1 MKKYIVSSVIPDQ
14 EIEKGFLDSL
24 KSFCSKNKAELI
36 LIKLKPF
43 SNKDL
48 ISPFWKILEE
58 ELQPYLIEKSKK
70 IGNQLLITDHKPK
83 IGSADPL
90 TGLETLS
97 SKHGNII
104 VPFVNHRFKVSPR
117 MIKESEMPRGM
128 WCSGTISKCDDYPEK
143 YSNKKQF
150 YHCGALFVQL
160 EDNENE
166 FHIRQISYNGKG
178 FYDLD
183 KYYSGDKIETVT
195 PIGLSMGDDHATQL
209 CQKTVKETK
218 RIINKLK
225 IPRIYHHDTLDW
237 SNNTSHHQV
246 GKEITRAKNTITVE
260 EELKLTSDY
269 IQSYQKDI
277 KHKLEQHIVPSNHP
291 EHMDK
296 WIEYMNFKEDPTNLI
311 IGLEI
316 ALLKAK
322 GFNIYKETMKW
333 YNPLK
338 NVKFYTRNDHQKL
351 AGNEMLDHG
360 DYGTNGSK
368 SNTKQKG
375 VIYTGMSITGHTHS
389 PEIGPLNNYVNGTK
403 TKLTLDYTNP
413 SGASSWLNT
422 DTLVYLDGNK
432 THIHYI
438 FGKTGI

>member
-1 MKKYIVSSVIPDQ
+1 MKKYIVSTVIPDQ

-24 KSFCSKNKAELI
+24 KSFCKENKAELI
-36 LIKLKPF
+36 LIPLKPF
-43 SNKDL
+43 FTTDL
-48 ISPFWKILEE
+48 ESPFWLQLEE
-58 ELQPYLIEKSKK
+58 ELKPYLFQKAKK
-70 IGNQLLITDHKPK
+70 LNHNLIIVDHKPK
-83 IGSADPL
+83 LSSADPL

-97 SKHGNII
+97 AKHGNII
-104 VPFVNHRFKVSPR
+104 VPFVNHRFKVAPR

-128 WCSGTISKCDDYPEK
+128 WCTGTISKSDEYPEK

-150 YHCGALFVQL
+150 YHCGALFVQV
-160 EDNENE
+160 DNDKE

-183 KYYSGDKIETVT
+183 KYYSGNKITHKR
-195 PIGLSMGDDHATQL
+195 PLALSMGDDHATQL
-209 CQKTVKETK
+209 DDKTVKETK

-237 SNNTSHHQV
+237 SNNTSHHQI
-246 GKEITRAKNTITVE
+246 GKELTRAKNDMSVR
-260 EELKLTSDY
+260 EELRLTSNY
-269 IQSYQKDI
+269 IASYRKDI
-277 KHKLEQHIVPSNHP
+277 KHKLEQHMVPSNHP

-296 WIEYMNFKEDPTNLI
+296 WIELMNFKEDPTNLI
-311 IGLEI
+311 TGLEI

-322 GFNIYKETMKW
+322 GFNIYEETMRW
-333 YNPLK
+333 FNRLP
-338 NVKFYTRNDHQKL
+338 NVFFYTRNDHQKL

-360 DYGTNGSK
+360 DYGANGSRG
-368 SNTKQKG
+368 STKQKG

-422 DTLVYLDGNK
+422 DTLVYPDGNK